1 MATTTAEDRLLEQ
14 VLATFQNTSNPRL
27 REVTEAA
34 IRHMH
39 AFVREVNLTQ
49 EEWMT
54 AIQFLTAVGQKCDD
68 VRQEFIL
75 LSDVTGTSSL
85 VEMINYEGA
94 AGSTEATVL
103 GPFYQSGSP
112 RRKNG
117 DSIIETD
124 QGGPRFH
131 VSGTVR
137 TLDGTPIAGAEVDV
151 WQTSS
156 NALYPQQDPSQDPNN
171 LRGLFITD
179 ENGRYEFTSVRPVD
193 YPVPTDGPV
202 GAFLT
207 ASGRHPMRAAHT
219 HFIVRASGHYPVTT
233 HLFDSESQY
242 LDSDA
247 VFGVRDSL
255 ILNFEPDGNGLKATF
270 DITLTPKK

>member
-1 MATTTAEDRLLEQ
+1 M
-14 VLATFQNTSNPRL
+14 
-27 REVTEAA
+27 
-34 IRHMH
+34 M
-39 AFVREVNLTQ
+39 
-49 EEWMT
+49 

-112 RRKNG
+112 KRDNG

-131 VSGTVR
+131 VSGTVK

-156 NALYPQQDPSQDPNN
+156 NALYPQQDPSQDPDN

-179 ENGRYEFTSVRPVD
+179 ADGRYEFTAVRPVD

-219 HFIVRASGHYPVTT
+219 HFIVRAPGHYPVTT
-233 HLFDSESQY
+233 HLFDSESKY

-255 ILNFEPDGNGLKATF
+255 ILEFEPEGDGLKATF
-270 DITLTPKK
+270 DIVLTPKK

>member
-1 MATTTAEDRLLEQ
+1 MTTTTAEAKLLEQ
-14 VLATFQNTSNPRL
+14 VIGTFQESSNLRL
-27 REVTEAA
+27 REITEAA

-39 AFVREVNLTQ
+39 AFVREVNLTH

-85 VEMINYEGA
+85 VEMLNYHGT

-103 GPFYQSGSP
+103 GPFYQSCSP
-112 RRKNG
+112 RRQNG

-124 QGGPRFH
+124 HGGQRFH
-131 VSGTVR
+131 ISGTVR
-137 TLDGTPIAGAEVDV
+137 SLDGAPIAGAEVDV

-156 NALYPQQDPSQDPNN
+156 NALYPQQDPEQKHNN

-179 ENGRYEFTSVRPVD
+179 ANGRYDFVSVRPVD
-193 YPVPTDGPV
+193 YPVPTDGPA
-202 GAFLT
+202 GAFLS

-219 HFIVRASGHYPVTT
+219 HFIVRADGYHSVTT
-233 HLFDSESQY
+233 HLFDSESKY

-255 ILNFEPDGNGLKATF
+255 VLVFEQDDDGIKATF
-270 DITLTPKK
+270 DITLTPSR